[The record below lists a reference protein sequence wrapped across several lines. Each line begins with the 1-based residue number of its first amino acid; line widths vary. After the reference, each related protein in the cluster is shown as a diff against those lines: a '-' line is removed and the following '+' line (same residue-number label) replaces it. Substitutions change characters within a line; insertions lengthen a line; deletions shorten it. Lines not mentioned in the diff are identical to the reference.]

1 MSDCS
6 GAAAQSKDNP
16 AFAGPLP
23 WIGLYA
29 AVATI
34 FCTILMAVD
43 VTTAIT
49 LRQFRF
55 PISFRFRLNAFTLF
69 LISVAVKLPLDLN
82 TAMPSQF
89 DQLAK
94 LSGLAFSSTT
104 TANLHSSLAS
114 INSTSDLTSNLT
126 ALALTIVTVVVNVS
140 IQIRTGVI
148 HAFIPEHIAIMV
160 LSVALVLVICSSALS
175 VSTIKKLLQRESDR
189 RADPIYLGDNNLDA
203 DSLKNYVNCWWMMA
217 QTSDP
222 QFVLGR
228 SVTSTAS
235 GAFGLLTSLILLEAT
250 GRYFTHAINF
260 NNDDSDYKW
269 SIKVVFFCQL
279 IAVLVGTI
287 APTCRWFSAIIF
299 RGPCTSKCCFD
310 GIEHDEQRQ
319 FTFLKDLKPESY
331 WFEKI
336 EKWKKNASFIFWFD
350 NYLCLRRL
358 VHRIKIVGLGL
369 LKGYQ
374 AIVIVVCKV
383 VHLASMWP
391 VIWIYRGW
399 RWLRTSSDT
408 DCNGTRT
415 TSPIQ
420 QQQEKI
426 PQSNSCSG
434 NLSPSSKILPNRSPL
449 PDNISS
455 HGSSTPCIKQPG
467 EFVLCL
473 DGEEND
479 NSRNILILWN
489 GNRTEKWFQRGLH
502 KKRPTNL
509 IALMDLNGN
518 RDFSLG
524 FQFVRSFDNG
534 RTTSLVPEE
543 PPNCWALPLV
553 TLTAIAGAVHRR
565 VGSDGSDLV
574 GLRNGVREGLRYVRL
589 VEKFMDEQ
597 GLVRMGEAADML
609 WLTVDVYGKW
619 LSYDLSGV
627 NEEDEISTV
636 IKLLNDT
643 SAQGQRDL
651 AAWSEWPEEAYQ
663 NNCMYRV
670 TATILEAYGGRHG
683 ELFGRI
689 KRMISDILCACL
701 TNIPGVIDKLCVC
714 TTIEKR
720 AKRVKKAAH
729 LFGETEE
736 IIQMLRISQQ
746 SYPDERQYIDNWLP
760 QMKNRTYID
769 NPLSTS
775 NIPSTS
781 PSRDSTSHCL
791 DC

>member
-1 MSDCS
+1 MSGCS
-6 GAAAQSKDNP
+6 GANP

-94 LSGLAFSSTT
+94 LSGLAFSATT

-114 INSTSDLTSNLT
+114 IHSTSGLTSNLT
-126 ALALTIVTVVVNVS
+126 ALALTIVTVVVNVA

-148 HAFIPEHIAIMV
+148 YAFVPQHIAIMV

-189 RADPIYLGDNNLDA
+189 RAAPIYLGDNNLDT

-217 QTSDP
+217 HTSDP
-222 QFVLGR
+222 QYVLGR

-235 GAFGLLTSLILLEAT
+235 GAFGLLTFLILLEAT
-250 GRYFTHAINF
+250 VRYFSTHGINF

-269 SIKVVFFCQL
+269 SIEVVFFCQL

-336 EKWKKNASFIFWFD
+336 EKWKKKASFIFWFD
-350 NYLCLRRL
+350 SSSKTLFWFDNYLWRRRM
-358 VHRIKIVGLGL
+358 VHRLKIVGLGL

-383 VHLASMWP
+383 VHLVSATIMIVVCKVAHLAFVWP
-391 VIWIYRGW
+391 VIWIHRRW
-399 RWLRTSSDT
+399 RWFLSLRTA
-408 DCNGTRT
+408 
-415 TSPIQ
+415 SPIQ
-420 QQQEKI
+420 QQPEMI
-426 PQSNSCSG
+426 RRSNSRSG
-434 NLSPSSKILPNRSPL
+434 NLSPS
-449 PDNISS
+449 D
-455 HGSSTPCIKQPG
+455 GSSSPGIQQPG

-479 NSRNILILWN
+479 NSRNILILWE
-489 GNRTEKWFQRGLH
+489 GNRTEKWFQRGLQ

-509 IALMDLNGN
+509 IALMNLNEN
-518 RDFSLG
+518 RDFSQG
-524 FQFVRSFDNG
+524 FQFVRSFDNE
-534 RTTSLVPEE
+534 RTTSLVLND

-553 TLTAIAGAVHRR
+553 TLTAIAVAVHRF
-565 VGSDGSDLV
+565 GSHGSDLV
-574 GLRNGVREGLRYVRL
+574 GLQNGVREGLRYVRL
-589 VEKFMDEQ
+589 VEKLMDGK

-619 LSYDLSGV
+619 LSYDLSGED
-627 NEEDEISTV
+627 NSEDENSV
-636 IKLLNDT
+636 IAKLKNT
-643 SAQGQRDL
+643 SAEGLMRSLIVQRDQ
-651 AAWSEWPEEAYQ
+651 AAWREWPEEVYQ

-670 TATILEAYGGRHG
+670 TATILEAYEGGRHG
-683 ELFGRI
+683 ELFGWI

-701 TNIPGVIDKLCVC
+701 TNLPGVIDRLCVC
-714 TTIEKR
+714 SNIEKR
-720 AKRVKKAAH
+720 AKRVMKAAR
-729 LFGETEE
+729 LFGETQA
-736 IIQMLRISQQ
+736 ILQMLGRSQR
-746 SYPDERQYIDNWLP
+746 SYPEQRQYIDNWPREALD
-760 QMKNRTYID
+760 QM
-769 NPLSTS
+769 NPFSTS
-775 NIPSTS
+775 TN
-781 PSRDSTSHCL
+781 RDSTSL
-791 DC
+791 TV